1 MRSLSWAATL
11 PVSRSLRRT
20 LRDLKIKTDSV
31 GIGTAHY
38 LLRHTLPSL
47 QKLTSAKYHVTL
59 VSPSTHAFWKIGAP
73 RSLAS
78 EDALPV
84 DKVFLPIS
92 DGFKS
97 YPAESYGFVQG
108 AATGLN
114 EGNKTVIVTK
124 GSSTTELPYNTL
136 VIATGTTSNSA
147 LWTLHG
153 EHEISIQA
161 FKDLH
166 AALPG
171 AKTILIAGGGPAGT
185 ETAGEIA
192 QLQPKAKTTLLSGGA
207 RLLPRLK
214 PATSAD
220 AQKKLES
227 MGVEVLHNVKVSR
240 SNLVDGKTYATELG
254 FDNGETRNVDIYID
268 ATGGKPNTGFL
279 PQSWLTDSAK
289 VDTDAK
295 TCRSTKAEGVYAVG
309 DVGSYSHGGFLDVRD
324 GVPVACSS
332 IAIDIAAAHSQSGAV
347 TQKTTSK
354 RTDSPASTTSYI
366 GWFFS
371 LLYSWVFFFLTA
383 RVTDERPAVPKQ
395 KYYKWLPDSQFVP
408 IGSKQ
413 GVGQIMGWRIP
424 SFIVTKVK
432 GQTFMIEKFPG
443 VPAGADF
450 VKA

>member
-1 MRSLSWAATL
+1 MRLSSWAATL
-11 PVSRSLRRT
+11 PVSRLGNLNYSP
-20 LRDLKIKTDSV
+20 DIA

-38 LLRHTLPSL
+38 LLRHTIPSL
-47 QKLTSAKYHVTL
+47 QKLTSGKYHVTL

-73 RSLAS
+73 RTLAS
-78 EDALPV
+78 EDALPI

-97 YPAESYGFVQG
+97 YPADSYSFVQG

-114 EGNKTVIVTK
+114 EDNKTVIVTK
-124 GSSTTELPYNTL
+124 GSTTTELPYNTL
-136 VIATGTTSNSA
+136 VVATGTTSNSA
-147 LWTLHG
+147 IWTLHG

-161 FKDLH
+161 FKDLQ

-171 AKTILIAGGGPAGT
+171 AKTILIAGGGPAGV

-192 QLQPKAKTTLLSGGA
+192 QLHPQAKTTLLSGGT

-220 AQKKLES
+220 AQKKLEA
-227 MGVEVLHNVKVSR
+227 MGVQVLNNVKVSR
-240 SNLVDGKTYATELG
+240 SKPIDNGSAYAAELG
-254 FDNGETRNVDIYID
+254 FDNGETRSVDIYID

-279 PQSWLTDSAK
+279 PRSWLTTDGGAK
-289 VDTDAK
+289 VDTDAR
-295 TCRSTKAEGVYAVG
+295 TCRATKAEGVYAVG

-332 IAIDIAAAHSQSGAV
+332 IAIDIASAHEKAGAV
-347 TQKTTSK
+347 PQQKTTSK
-354 RTDSPASTTSYI
+354 STDSPASFSSYV
-366 GWFFS
+366 GWFLS
-371 LLYSWVFFFLTA
+371 VVYSWVFFFLTA
-383 RVTDERPAVPKQ
+383 RATDERATAVPKQ

-413 GVGQIMGWRIP
+413 GVGQVMGWRIP
-424 SFIVTKVK
+424 SFVVAKVK
-432 GQTFMIEKFPG
+432 AQTYMIEKFPG
-443 VPAGADF
+443 LPAGADY